1 MIVAQ
6 TVLGGAVLLA
16 AGRPATGRILIRGP
30 RVRAFHVVAPSRF
43 LMRTR
48 L

>member
-6 TVLGGAVLLA
+6 SVLGGAVLLA
-16 AGRPATGRILIRGP
+16 AGRPATGLISILGTGAQ
-30 RVRAFHVVAPSRF
+30 AFHVVAPSRF
-43 LMRTR
+43 LIRTR